1 MTRTDISKYL
11 IHSVR
16 KPEESDLP
24 NETHEFDSHNYFP
37 LLHGKKLNDEFDVL
51 KNIIKEGGLRANL
64 SFRNGKA
71 TIYGDNPVI
80 CFTEMP
86 LINFLEYVRLRHNN
100 TRITHYGV
108 AMLKKDIYENGGRPV
123 ISGLSVEKFE
133 YLDPKKRIIKP
144 EILPLEEQYRYVKFN
159 LFTDWTHEREWRI
172 VCNRKEKKF
181 TLLDDYHLDSFET
194 YGVNIFSNFFFS
206 EVVIIL
212 YSESEA
218 KEIHQIVQ
226 NQLDGGYAKSGQEF
240 YTKIR
245 YLIVQKAI
253 ELLDKKQF
261 NSIEDLPESVF
272 YEHTYETL
280 TENEIE
286 KVKNALNKCATLSK
300 QFANEFFDLYN
311 LHTEESRLNYDISGF
326 SVVTSSHSNN
336 KYYRY
341 LLNENYADAVN
352 GSIWLKNLSVNIPHL
367 QSLTYQEYISK
378 KQSEIL
384 NNELENIFYYYSK
397 VD

>member
-1 MTRTDISKYL
+1 MRRTDISKYL

-24 NETHEFDSHNYFP
+24 NKPYEFDDHNYFP
-37 LLHGKKLNDEFDVL
+37 LLQDEKLSNEFDVL
-51 KNIIKEGGLRANL
+51 KNIIREGGLRANL

-80 CFTEMP
+80 CLTEMP
-86 LINFLEYVRLRHNN
+86 LINFLEYVRLRHNPS
-100 TRITHYGV
+100 RITQYGV
-108 AMLKKDIYENGGRPV
+108 AMLKKEVYKNGGRPV
-123 ISGLSVEKFE
+123 ISGLSTEKFE
-133 YLDPKKRIIKP
+133 YLDAQKKILKP
-144 EILPLEEQYRYVKFN
+144 EILPFSEQYRYVKFDF
-159 LFTDWTHEREWRI
+159 FTDWTHEREWRI
-172 VCNRKEKKF
+172 VCNREEEKF
-181 TLLDDYHLDSFET
+181 TILDDYHLDYFET
-194 YGVNIFSNFFFS
+194 YGLNIFSDFYFS
-206 EVVIIL
+206 EVIIIL
-212 YSESEA
+212 YSETEA

-226 NQLDGGYAKSGQEF
+226 DQLDSGYAKSGQEF

-272 YEHTYETL
+272 YEHTYEVL
-280 TENEIE
+280 TEIEVE
-286 KVKNALNKCATLSK
+286 KVKNALNKCSNLSK
-300 QFANEFFDLYN
+300 QFANEFFNLYN

-326 SVVTSSHSNN
+326 SVVTSSHSDN

-352 GSIWLKNLSVNIPHL
+352 GSIWLKNLSEDIPNL

-384 NNELENIFYYYSK
+384 NKEIDNIFHYYSK